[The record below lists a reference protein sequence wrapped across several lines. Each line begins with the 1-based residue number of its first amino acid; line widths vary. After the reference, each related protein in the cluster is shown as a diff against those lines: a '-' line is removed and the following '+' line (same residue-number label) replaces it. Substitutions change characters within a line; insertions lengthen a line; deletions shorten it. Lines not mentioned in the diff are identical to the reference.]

1 MSVPEPAPSV
11 IAERPAWIVISK
23 PAGWHSVGQAG
34 SEAEVDSRGAAPAPT
49 VESWLRAAR
58 PEHADLPE
66 AGIVHRLDLGTSG
79 CLVAARTA
87 ADHERLRGAVGSAS
101 GARKTYLALVH
112 GGIAESGSFRLYFSS
127 RHKGSRKVTVRR
139 EGDAPECGRCRWTVL
154 RRGIDG
160 SHDLVEV
167 ELIGRG
173 RRHQIRAGLAW
184 LGHPLAGDSLYGG
197 SSGGV
202 APAGGAHEHP
212 ALHAWRV
219 EIDGERVECPADARF
234 GG

>member
-1 MSVPEPAPSV
+1 MSVPDATPSV
-11 IAERPAWIVISK
+11 IAERPGWLVISK
-23 PAGWHSVGQAG
+23 PAGWHSVGQGRDAAAAG
-34 SEAEVDSRGAAPAPT
+34 EAEAPT
-49 VESWLRAAR
+49 VEGWLRAAR
-58 PEHADLPE
+58 PDHADLPE

-87 ADHERLRGAVGSAS
+87 ADHERLRAAVGSAG

-112 GGIAESGSFRLYFSS
+112 GGIAEQGSFRLYFSS

-139 EGDAPECGRCRWTVL
+139 EGEAPECGRCRWTVL
-154 RRGIDG
+154 RRDACDG
-160 SHDLVEV
+160 HDLVEV
-167 ELIGRG
+167 ELVGRG

-197 SSGGV
+197 SGDR
-202 APAGGAHEHP
+202 EMP

-219 EIDGERVECPADARF
+219 EIDGERVECPPDARF
-234 GG
+234 GA